1 MPRKTRWEDVRRTA
15 AALFAEN
22 GYAGASLSQLARRS
36 RVSKPGIYYHVRDKE
51 ELLFRICESTM
62 SALLSAT
69 RGAVAAADDPVS
81 RLRGVIRAHGMHYW
95 QHCPEHVILF
105 GQMRYLSP
113 AGRRVV
119 VALERE
125 YLELV
130 RGIIRDGQRRNQFRR
145 IEPTVAAFALF
156 AMLNTLEAW
165 YDRRGRLG
173 TEAVVA
179 EIETLYLAGLA
190 RHPPRSRR
198 PARGRRL
205 YSGATQGGS

>member
-51 ELLFRICESTM
+51 QLLFRICESTM
-62 SALLSAT
+62 SALLSAA

-81 RLRGVIRAHGMHYW
+81 SLRGIIRAHGMHYW
-95 QHCPEHVILF
+95 AHCPEHVILF
-105 GQMRYLSP
+105 GQMRYLATAS
-113 AGRRVV
+113 RRII

-130 RGIIRDGQRRNQFRR
+130 RGIIRDGQRRKVFRAVD
-145 IEPTVAAFALF
+145 PTVAAFALF

-165 YDRRGRLG
+165 YDRRGRLSPD
-173 TEAVVA
+173 AVVA

-190 RHPPRSRR
+190 TPSPPRRRRIARASR
-198 PARGRRL
+198 L
-205 YSGATQGGS
+205 

>member
-22 GYAGASLSQLARRS
+22 GYAGSSLSQLARRS

-51 ELLFRICESTM
+51 QLLFRICESTM
-62 SALLSAT
+62 SALLSAA

-81 RLRGVIRAHGMHYW
+81 KLRGVIRAHGMHYW
-95 QHCPEHVILF
+95 AHCPEHVILF
-105 GQMRYLSP
+105 GQTRYLAP
-113 AGRRVV
+113 ASRRII

-125 YLELV
+125 YLDLV
-130 RGIIRDGQRRNQFRR
+130 RGIIGDGQRRKMFRHLD
-145 IEPTVAAFALF
+145 PTVAAFALF

-173 TEAVVA
+173 PDAVVA

-190 RHPPRSRR
+190 TQSPPRRR
-198 PARGRRL
+198 TARGSRL
-205 YSGATQGGS
+205 